1 MKKRFLES
9 DFPLAFAHRGGALDA
24 PENSMSAFTL
34 AVSMG
39 YRYLETDVHATKDG
53 SLVAFHD
60 HALDRVTDRSGNI
73 ADLNYSEVSKA
84 KIDGKEK
91 IPLLIELLEE
101 FPDAKFNID
110 PKHDSA
116 IDPLIKVL
124 SKTNSIH
131 RVCIGS
137 FSDSRIRRIVENM
150 GEELCT
156 GMGPSGVTK
165 IQLRRFTGSKRIPQG
180 DCVQVPMSVKGIPLI
195 TPQFVRRVH
204 RLGKVVHAWTINTKE
219 DIEMLLDYG
228 VDGIM
233 TDKLEILKNVYTQR
247 GIWD

>member
-24 PENSMSAFTL
+24 PENSLSAFTL

-60 HALDRVTDRSGNI
+60 HALDRVTDGSGVI
-73 ADLNYSEVSKA
+73 RDLNYSEVSKA
-84 KIDGKEK
+84 RIDGKEK

-101 FPDAKFNID
+101 FPETKFNID

-116 IDPLIKVL
+116 IEPLIEVI
-124 SKTNSIH
+124 SKTRSVH

-137 FSDSRIRRIVENM
+137 FSDSRIRRIAESI

-156 GMGPSGVTK
+156 GMGPSGVTR
-165 IQLRRFTGSKRIPQG
+165 IQLGGFVGFKKIPQG

-204 RLGKVVHAWTINTKE
+204 RLGKVVHAWTINTKD
-219 DIEMLLDYG
+219 DIELLLDYG

-233 TDKLEILKNVYTQR
+233 TDKLEVLKNVYTQR
-247 GIWD
+247 EIWS